1 MTWDDTS
8 EDKNRDFSGTIQELS
23 LKSRILPN
31 SRTQIFVLRTHI
43 GVRCAPRSEI
53 GLWRT
58 GVGNVCVLFG
68 IGVRLFGGQGSGGR
82 VDCLAGGD
90 RVVVKQF
97 PGGLL
102 G

>member
-1 MTWDDTS
+1 MTLDDTS

-31 SRTQIFVLRTHI
+31 SRTRIIFLRARGDVL
-43 GVRCAPRSEI
+43 GAPRPEI

-58 GVGNVCVLFG
+58 GEGNVCVLLG

>member
-8 EDKNRDFSGTIQELS
+8 GDKNRDFPGTIQEKTPKTS
-23 LKSRILPN
+23 ILPN
-31 SRTQIFVLRTHI
+31 SRTRIIVIRARGGVL
-43 GVRCAPRSEI
+43 GAPRSEI

-58 GVGNVCVLFG
+58 GEGNVCVLLG

-82 VDCLAGGD
+82 VDCFAGGE

>member
-1 MTWDDTS
+1 MTLDDTS
-8 EDKNRDFSGTIQELS
+8 GDKNRDFPGTIQELS

-31 SRTQIFVLRTHI
+31 CRTRIIVLRAHS
-43 GVRCAPRSEI
+43 GVLGAPRSEI

-58 GVGNVCVLFG
+58 GEGNVCVLLG